1 MNRYSIAEFQ
11 TAEEDGEV
19 NPETLK
25 LSAGKDMKQKTFGT
39 QVKQSWNITSREREE
54 NKKEGKIWAATN
66 TALSNKCIGQKRTSY
81 CHW

>member
-25 LSAGKDMKQKTFGT
+25 LSADKDMNQKTFGT
-39 QVKQSWNITSREREE
+39 QVKQSWNITSCEREE
-54 NKKEGKIWAATN
+54 NKKRGKSEQRLTL
-66 TALSNKCIGQKRTSY
+66 LSSKCIGQKRISY
-81 CHW
+81 YHW